1 MDTKNIIQMLYYIIK
16 NGKKSYDKV
25 SLLKLVFFS
34 DRYHLRKYGRSISH
48 DTYYAMKHGAVA
60 SNVKDIL
67 SQNFESDEEQEYFF
81 NYISISDNKYYITN
95 KEKSLEMLSKTNEEA
110 MDFALKHFGNIETF
124 KLAEISH
131 QYPEWKK
138 MEQLL
143 AGGLK
148 RQKMD
153 IIDFFLDSKIKDD
166 PYQEI
171 PQDIVEM
178 SKDFYLGK
186 F

>member
-1 MDTKNIIQMLYYIIK
+1 MDTKNIVQMLYYIIK
-16 NGKKSYDKV
+16 NGKKPYDKV

-67 SQNFESDEEQEYFF
+67 SQNFESDEEKEYFF
-81 NYISISDNKYYITN
+81 SYIDISDNKYYIA
-95 KEKSLEMLSKTNEEA
+95 KQEKSLEMLSKTNKEA
-110 MDFALKHFGNIETF
+110 MDFTLKYFGDIETF

-138 MEQLL
+138 KEKLL
-143 AGGLK
+143 VSGFN

-153 IIDFFLDSKIKDD
+153 IADFFLDSKIKDD